1 MPANSKKGA
10 MPAATL
16 SADEAAG
23 LAKLGESEF
32 VGGFGSRHPGGANF
46 LFGDGSVRFLSQK
59 IRTSVYRS
67 LGNRAD
73 GNLISDDEY

>member
-1 MPANSKKGA
+1 MPANSKKSA
-10 MPAATL
+10 MLAATL
-16 SADEAAG
+16 SADEAAS

-32 VGGFGSRHPGGANF
+32 VGGFGSWHPGGANF
-46 LFGDGSVRFLSQK
+46 FFGDGSVRFLSEK
-59 IRTSVYRS
+59 IRVPVYRS